1 MKIAT
6 LEKIHEPLKKEAEI
20 RSNLQGAAS
29 TAAAP
34 LLQALL
40 PALTAIA
47 DMVEEEEVISNDL
60 LCNSSGTV

>member
-6 LEKIHEPLKKEAEI
+6 LEKIHEPLKKEAES

-47 DMVEEEEVISNDL
+47 DMVEEVISNDL

>member
-34 LLQALL
+34 LL

-47 DMVEEEEVISNDL
+47 DKVEEVISNDL
-60 LCNSSGTV
+60 LRNSSGAV

>member
-47 DMVEEEEVISNDL
+47 DMVEEEVISNDL

>member
-1 MKIAT
+1 MIITT

-47 DMVEEEEVISNDL
+47 DMVEEVISK
-60 LCNSSGTV
+60 